1 MDTQTS
7 GIVVAIAA
15 GLDYLMGDPWN
26 WLHPVQVMGWGIH
39 TYRQWVLKSIQ
50 QPWLLR
56 LAGLILALGIVGI
69 SGAVGW
75 WIVHLANQIHW
86 LLALVLE
93 SILLASCFAGRSL
106 RAAAGDVLQ
115 PLSQG
120 DLDTARERLSR
131 YVGRETAQ
139 LSEPEILRAILETVT
154 ENATDGVM
162 APLFYALLG
171 LGLAIAPVSLAL
183 AYKASSTL
191 DSMVG
196 YRDPPYTDLGWFSA
210 RLDDVLTWLPCRLTV
225 LTIALLSGKPLKI
238 WRICQRDAPQDPSPN
253 AGWSECA
260 YAAALGVQV
269 GGANIYRGKVKYKP
283 LLGDSDRP
291 ITPSIIQQAT
301 HLTRYSFLIWLT
313 LALTCVTL
321 KPW

>member
-1 MDTQTS
+1 
-7 GIVVAIAA
+7 
-15 GLDYLMGDPWN
+15 
-26 WLHPVQVMGWGIH
+26 
-39 TYRQWVLKSIQ
+39 
-50 QPWLLR
+50 
-56 LAGLILALGIVGI
+56 VGI